1 MEPLHARR
9 RALLALAAG
18 ISLPAV
24 LRRAIAQSSSQQG
37 VRSAQ
42 GEVTINGNAAAP
54 GIPVRAGDTVV
65 LGRGALTTFV
75 LGEDAF
81 LLRENSRVEL
91 TGSGLIVDALRLVT
105 GKLLGVFGRGK
116 GRRLMT
122 ETATIG
128 IRGTGA
134 YIEAQPERTYFCLC
148 YGTAEVAAATG
159 GARETYSTRHH
170 ESPRYIYG
178 DGRSAAIVPASVVN
192 HTDGELLM
200 LEALVGR
207 TPPQGFM
214 DSPYMS
220 NPYR

>member
-1 MEPLHARR
+1 MELSHTRR

-18 ISLPAV
+18 IGLPAV
-24 LRRAIAQSSSQQG
+24 LRQAIAQTSSQQG

-42 GEVTINGNAAAP
+42 GEVRVNGNPAAP
-54 GIPVRAGDTVV
+54 GTAVGAGDTVE
-65 LGRGALTTFV
+65 LGSGALTTFV
-75 LGEDAF
+75 VGEDAF
-81 LLRENSRVEL
+81 LLRENSRVVL
-91 TGSGLIVDALRLVT
+91 TGSGLVVDALRLVT
-105 GKLLGVFGRGK
+105 GKLLSVFGRGR
-116 GRRLMT
+116 GRRLLT
-122 ETATIG
+122 ATATIG

-134 YIEAQPERTYFCLC
+134 YLEAESERTYFCLC
-148 YGTAEVAAATG
+148 YGTAEVAATG

-178 DGRSAAIVPASVVN
+178 DRRSAAIAPASVVN
-192 HTDGELLM
+192 HTDGEIIM

-207 TPPQGFM
+207 TPPQEFM

>member
-1 MEPLHARR
+1 MEDRLARR
-9 RALLALAAG
+9 RALLGLAAG
-18 ISLPAV
+18 IGMSAA
-24 LRRAIAQSSSQQG
+24 LRRAIAQSSGQQG
-37 VRSAQ
+37 VRSSQ
-42 GEVTINGNAAAP
+42 GEVRVNGAP
-54 GIPVRAGDTVV
+54 SGPGVAVRAGDNVAV
-65 LGRGALTTFV
+65 GNRAFATFV
-75 LGEDAF
+75 VGQDAF

-91 TGSGLIVDALRLVT
+91 AGSGALASALRLVT
-105 GKLLGVFGRGK
+105 GKLLAVFGAGDE
-116 GRRLMT
+116 RRIVT
-122 ETATIG
+122 ATATIG

-134 YIEAQPERTYFCLC
+134 YLEAEPARTYFCLC
-148 YGTAEVAAATG
+148 YGTAEVGAAQG
-159 GARETYSTRHH
+159 GARETYSTQHH

-178 DGRSAAIVPASVVN
+178 DGRAAAIVAANVAN

>member
-1 MEPLHARR
+1 MEPRHARR

-18 ISLPAV
+18 IGLPGV
-24 LRRAIAQSSSQQG
+24 LRQAIAQSPSQQG

-42 GEVTINGNAAAP
+42 GEVRINGNPAAP
-54 GIPVRAGDTVV
+54 GTPVGAGDTVV
-65 LGRGALTTFV
+65 LGSRALTTFV
-75 LGEDAF
+75 VGEDAF

-105 GKLLGVFGRGK
+105 GKLLGVFGSGR
-116 GRRLMT
+116 GRRLVT
-122 ETATIG
+122 ATATIG

-134 YIEAQPERTYFCLC
+134 YLEAEPARTYFCLC
-148 YGTAEVAAATG
+148 YGTAEVAATG

-178 DGRSAAIVPASVVN
+178 DGRSAAIVSASVVN

>member
-1 MEPLHARR
+1 MGPLHARR
-9 RALLALAAG
+9 RALLALASG
-18 ISLPAV
+18 IGFPAV
-24 LRRAIAQSSSQQG
+24 LREAIAQTSSRQG

-42 GEVTINGNAAAP
+42 GEVRVNGSPAGP
-54 GIPVRAGDTVV
+54 GTPVGAGDTVV
-65 LGRGALTTFV
+65 LGSGALTTFV
-75 LGEDAF
+75 VGEDAF

-91 TGSGLIVDALRLVT
+91 TGSGLVVDALRLVT
-105 GKLLGVFGRGK
+105 GKLLSVFGRGRE
-116 GRRLMT
+116 RRLLT
-122 ETATIG
+122 ATATIG

-134 YIEAQPERTYFCLC
+134 YIEAESERTYFCLC

-178 DGRSAAIVPASVVN
+178 DGRNAAIAPASVVN
-192 HTDGELLM
+192 HTDGEIIM